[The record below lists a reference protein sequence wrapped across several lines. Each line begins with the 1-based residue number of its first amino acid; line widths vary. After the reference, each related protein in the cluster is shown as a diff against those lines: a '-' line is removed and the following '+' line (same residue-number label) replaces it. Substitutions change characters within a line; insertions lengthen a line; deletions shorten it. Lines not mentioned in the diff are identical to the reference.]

1 MQYIS
6 TEGGV
11 GGSIVT
17 QGGVKGTITTRGGVG
32 GGCNSKLFWL
42 MELLLDRK
50 KLL

>member
-1 MQYIS
+1 MQFIS

-42 MELLLDRK
+42 MEL
-50 KLL
+50 